1 MDAAI
6 CDRMCTNDVRQDFNP
21 QLQTR
26 CVTRGTDCKPL
37 EFDSKRCGDNPQRSL
52 KYSRIMEVNV
62 ARDKNEAIN
71 SYITDM
77 LALEDHIEKALKGQ
91 LEDLKD
97 HPEVVGELK
106 QLHQT
111 VEHHISD
118 LKQLSEARAAGGPS
132 DLVKRAG
139 SAVLGLGAAAIDLV
153 RREGLPKNL
162 RDDYTAFS
170 LATIGYVMLY
180 TTCLAL
186 DDREVADLA
195 RQHFADYAE
204 AVTRLHNIIP
214 AAVVRYLKEDGL
226 PARDGVLPEVSRM
239 IEEVWQAQSARAPRA
254 EETSIGRSH

>member
-1 MDAAI
+1 M
-6 CDRMCTNDVRQDFNP
+6 
-21 QLQTR
+21 
-26 CVTRGTDCKPL
+26 
-37 EFDSKRCGDNPQRSL
+37 
-52 KYSRIMEVNV
+52 

-77 LALEDHIEKALKGQ
+77 LALEDHIEKALRGQ

-97 HPEVVGELK
+97 YPEVLGELR
-106 QLHQT
+106 QIHRQ

-118 LKQLSEARAAGGPS
+118 LRQLSERRMAGGPGE
-132 DLVKRAG
+132 LIKRAG

-180 TTCLAL
+180 TTGLAL

-195 RQHFADYAE
+195 RQHFTEYAN
-204 AVTRLHNIIP
+204 AVTRLHNIVP

-226 PARDGVLPEVSRM
+226 PVHENVLPEISRT
-239 IEEVWQAQSARAPRA
+239 IEEVWHLQSDQAPRA
-254 EETSIGRSH
+254 EEASSGPSR